1 MELDEFIELVKEQQG
16 IDLSGVL
23 TTADKIGRPER
34 ALEKQAIDDFMER
47 NPMAGGGML
56 VQPSADGRR
65 PGYAIDKRN
74 NNYRVTGKRGDTTYG
89 QWANENNIPQTFST
103 KKEAEAAQKKFYE
116 AVTKKP
122 DITKEAWTN
131 EMTSLTEKFNKMV
144 LKDFENGNMSKT
156 PRFATWLK
164 SQKLK
169 NAGVKFFETQAPS
182 FGVKIN
188 VGNRKIRVS

>member
-1 MELDEFIELVKEQQG
+1 MEDLDKKIIELM
-16 IDLSGVL
+16 DLFDDEVV
-23 TTADKIGRPER
+23 TTADKIDRPQSSLDRE
-34 ALEKQAIDDFMER
+34 AFDDFNKR

-56 VQPSADGRR
+56 VQPSADGSR

-89 QWANENNIPQTFST
+89 QWANENNLPQTFPT
-103 KKEAEAAQKKFYE
+103 KKEAEAAQKKFYK
-116 AVTKKP
+116 AVIKKT
-122 DITKEAWTN
+122 DATKEAWTN

-144 LKDFENGNMSKT
+144 LKDFEKGNMSKT

-182 FGVKIN
+182 FGVIN
-188 VGNRKIRVS
+188 VGNKN